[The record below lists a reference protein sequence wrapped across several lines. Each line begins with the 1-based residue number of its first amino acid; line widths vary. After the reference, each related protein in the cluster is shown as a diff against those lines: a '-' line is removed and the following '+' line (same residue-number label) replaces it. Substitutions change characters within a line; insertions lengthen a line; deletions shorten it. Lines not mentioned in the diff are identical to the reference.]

1 MDTLYAGQ
9 SPERVVERIQTHIM
23 NRFDGDGSGD
33 ISLAEAGERG
43 RLARNFWQIDANE
56 NGLLSQD
63 EIGAALATRTE
74 RSLDPSGPE
83 RMNAMAAW
91 MQMQE
96 ANQQKLAEF
105 DRIDTNADGSLSD
118 TELAAR
124 LDALRTAEEAE
135 RSRDEKI
142 ADITRMDTDGNGRL
156 SARELAAELEL
167 RSAERRI
174 AAFDAIDTDGNGTLS
189 DAEIA
194 ARLTERQAET
204 TIAARFLDASDERAA
219 SDDVAER
226 STLSLI
232 ENVFEDMLEDRG
244 ESPSLDRLRSMS
256 QSLYA
261 EAQEILIDQLEKAA
275 EFVGEPDNQD
285 DDQVAYT

>member
-43 RLARNFWQIDANE
+43 RLARNFWRIDANE